1 MRPYEQ
7 ALLALQKSRTM
18 RDQRGGLGFGM
29 ENVGPAPRA
38 GAAKQPFTDLN
49 IRQRVPLVGAQRVD
63 EVFAERSDKPQMNRR
78 QAERTAAARDMARS
92 MDSSRDMMEEE
103 MSEEEMQAA
112 FQHEKQRALEGAPK
126 PRTLGDEMSLKSQSS
141 APFNAAWNLLKSNVY
156 DAAARSNLPPYPAS
170 IQGMM
175 ARHQMTSEGGPFPEF
190 DPEDVAEEATY
201 ASTPKTIQQM
211 REAELMGRLQR
222 QSVPDVRRYLPDT
235 ADDREVD
242 DKAYNRLVRESSPKV
257 PLQQYIGRA

>member
-1 MRPYEQ
+1 
-7 ALLALQKSRTM
+7 
-18 RDQRGGLGFGM
+18 M
-29 ENVGPAPRA
+29 EGRA
-38 GAAKQPFTDLN
+38 GSQNQPFTDIN
-49 IRQRVPLVGAQRVD
+49 VRQRVPLVGAQRVD

>member
-1 MRPYEQ
+1 
-7 ALLALQKSRTM
+7 M
-18 RDQRGGLGFGM
+18 RDQRGGLGM
-29 ENVGPAPRA
+29 EGRA
-38 GAAKQPFTDLN
+38 GSQNQPFTDIN
-49 IRQRVPLVGAQRVD
+49 VRQRVPLVGAQRVD

>member
-18 RDQRGGLGFGM
+18 RDQRGGLGM
-29 ENVGPAPRA
+29 EGRA
-38 GAAKQPFTDLN
+38 GSQNQPFTDIN
-49 IRQRVPLVGAQRVD
+49 VRQRVPLVGAQRVD

>member
-1 MRPYEQ
+1 
-7 ALLALQKSRTM
+7 M
-18 RDQRGGLGFGM
+18 RDQRGGLGM
-29 ENVGPAPRA
+29 EGRA
-38 GAAKQPFTDLN
+38 GSQNQPFTDIN
-49 IRQRVPLVGAQRVD
+49 VRQRVPLVGAQRVD
-63 EVFAERSDKPQMNRR
+63 EAFAERSDKPQMNRR

-141 APFNAAWNLLKSNVY
+141 APFNVAWNLLKSNVY

-190 DPEDVAEEATY
+190 DPEDVAVEATY

-222 QSVPDVRRYLPDT
+222 QSVPDVRRYLRDT

-242 DKAYNRLVRESSPKV
+242 AEAYNRLVRESSPKV